1 MLRLLRLWRQR
12 TGVGGPTSRSVT
24 LQATRPGLGD
34 RPMARSSSGPR
45 GRVWRTDQSI
55 GHAPAVQGEE
65 APGSGDRPRRGPHSG
80 RVLSFC
86 CFLLTFMPTC
96 LAFSQPASQKPDPAE
111 IQRQREHINRA
122 LHDAQSLLQ
131 EGALADHLE
140 SAAGALSHPYTP
152 GRGFDFSLPDSL
164 SQGYPFIDEHV
175 GHTVV
180 PQQAPRLS
188 SHDDRIR
195 PLILISFG
203 MPDSQIRGLLE
214 EAHRLKAA
222 VVIRGLI
229 NDDWGQTFAAIHRL
243 SDDGLSGISI
253 DPTVFARFGVS
264 RVPTFVLPLE
274 RLEPC
279 TQDGCRPVKHVR
291 ATGSASLSYFLHFV
305 ARVGQPEERH
315 KARNWLARHKGEKP

>member
-1 MLRLLRLWRQR
+1 MLRVLK
-12 TGVGGPTSRSVT
+12 PF
-24 LQATRPGLGD
+24 A
-34 RPMARSSSGPR
+34 SGEFR
-45 GRVWRTDQSI
+45 GMR
-55 GHAPAVQGEE
+55 APA
-65 APGSGDRPRRGPHSG
+65 SLKLFFIL
-80 RVLSFC
+80 LS
-86 CFLLTFMPTC
+86 MPACPT
-96 LAFSQPASQKPDPAE
+96 FSQPAYQEPDPAAVQH
-111 IQRQREHINRA
+111 QRQQTNRA

-140 SAAGALSHPYTP
+140 SAADALGHTYAP

-175 GHTVV
+175 GTAVV
-180 PQQAPRLS
+180 PQQAPRPS

-229 NDDWGQTFAAIHRL
+229 NDDWRETIAAIHRL

-253 DPTVFARFGVS
+253 DPTVFTRFGVL
-264 RVPTFVLPLE
+264 RVPTFVLPLK

-279 TQDGCRPVKHVR
+279 TPNGCRPVKHVR
-291 ATGSASLSYFLHFV
+291 ATGSASLSYFLNFV

-315 KARNWLARHKGEKP
+315 KARNWLARHQGDKP